1 MLAITV
7 NALYTTVRKRGT
19 TRQLAGAIVL
29 CVLSALLL
37 LPAIVWF
44 NVRFNA
50 QLSALL
56 VGAML
61 AYVAIWGWLV
71 PMSVTSAYCLFT
83 RPRLSNTSVS
93 VRVPRPG
100 KRTTRGNAAAN
111 TTAAPPKSQPGVPAP
126 FVFGEDIPWG
136 WLEHRGGR
144 FPGQRLGLKRSVITI
159 GREEDN
165 EVWLDDDTASRYH
178 AELVWD
184 QARVYIT
191 DQDSLN
197 GIVLNGR
204 RMRGTMPVEHGDQ
217 VEIGAH
223 HFVFEKAEL
232 PTGLSEQSDPLMRHV
247 GGFIM
252 RQPSFVLDNGAEGI
266 EMRSADYNQLANEAG
281 ASTAALSDLPA
292 PQAELQQGVRSAE
305 AMGTIDRPLQ
315 LSGMAFPTTPPPA
328 TPLNSSYPATPPP
341 ASLRISAD
349 AWQDTAELD
358 PVPLASQAT
367 TLSSVFVICDGEMA
381 GKNFLVDRPLLTI
394 GRGFESD
401 VIINDASI
409 SRRHAQIVRQVNG
422 DYVQD
427 LASRNGTKVNDE
439 LLKAP
444 RLLQQGDIVCLG
456 NIRLEYTL
464 VPEAQTSPLPPLPV
478 SPLSRPISGPVPLR
492 LPSKP
497 KE

>member
-7 NALYTTVRKRGT
+7 NALYTTLRKRGT

-50 QLSALL
+50 QLSTLL

-61 AYVAIWGWLV
+61 TYVAVWGWLV
-71 PMSVTSAYCLFT
+71 PMGITSAYCLFT

-93 VRVPRPG
+93 VHIPRQG
-100 KRTTRGNAAAN
+100 KRTTRGNAAAAGA
-111 TTAAPPKSQPGVPAP
+111 TAVPTKSHPGVPAP

-144 FPGQRLGLKRSVITI
+144 FPGQRLALKRSVITI

-178 AELVWD
+178 AELAWD
-184 QARVYIT
+184 QGRVYIT

-217 VEIGAH
+217 IEIGAH
-223 HFVFEKAEL
+223 HFVFEKAER

-247 GGFIM
+247 GGFIP
-252 RQPSFVLDNGAEGI
+252 RQPSTALDDDDLTPA
-266 EMRSADYNQLANEAG
+266 S
-281 ASTAALSDLPA
+281 STA
-292 PQAELQQGVRSAE
+292 
-305 AMGTIDRPLQ
+305 
-315 LSGMAFPTTPPPA
+315 FPMTPPPA
-328 TPLNSSYPATPPP
+328 TPLNPSYPATPPP
-341 ASLRISAD
+341 ASLRISSD
-349 AWQDTAELD
+349 AWQETAELD
-358 PVPLASQAT
+358 PVLLPSQST
-367 TLSSVFVICDGEMA
+367 TMGSVFVICNGEMA

-409 SRRHAQIVRQVNG
+409 SRRHAQIVRQANG

-427 LASRNGTKVNDE
+427 LASRNGTKVNEE

-444 RLLQQGDIVCLG
+444 RLLRQGDIVCLG

-464 VPEAQTSPLPPLPV
+464 VQESETSPLPPLPV

>member
-7 NALYTTVRKRGT
+7 NALYTTMRKRGT

-37 LPAIVWF
+37 LPAIVWY
-44 NVRFNA
+44 NVRFSSE
-50 QLSALL
+50 LSTLL

-61 AYVAIWGWLV
+61 AYVAVWGWLV
-71 PMSVTSAYCLFT
+71 PLSITSTYCLFT
-83 RPRLSNTSVS
+83 RPRLSNTSTS
-93 VRVPRPG
+93 VRIPRQRNG
-100 KRTTRGNAAAN
+100 TTRGNAAAG
-111 TTAAPPKSQPGVPAP
+111 TTVAPPKSQPGVPAP

-144 FPGQRLGLKRSVITI
+144 FQGQRLALKRSVVTI

-178 AELVWD
+178 AELAWD
-184 QARVYIT
+184 EGRVYIT

-197 GIVLNGR
+197 GVVLNGR
-204 RMRGTMPVEHGDQ
+204 RMRGTMPVGQGDTI
-217 VEIGAH
+217 EIGAH
-223 HFVFEKAEL
+223 RFVFEKAEL
-232 PTGLSEQSDPLMRHV
+232 PAGLSEQSDPLMHHV
-247 GGFIM
+247 GGFSM
-252 RQPSFVLDNGAEGI
+252 RQPSSVLDDGEAEGI
-266 EMRSADYNQLANEAG
+266 DTRSASSTEAMG
-281 ASTAALSDLPA
+281 TRELKPA
-292 PQAELQQGVRSAE
+292 PQALL
-305 AMGTIDRPLQ
+305 MPLQ
-315 LSGMAFPTTPPPA
+315 LSGAALPTTPPPA
-328 TPLNSSYPATPPP
+328 TPLDSGASGEAAFASYPATPPP

-349 AWQDTAELD
+349 AWQETAELD
-358 PVPLASQAT
+358 PVPLLSQPT
-367 TLSSVFVICDGEMA
+367 TMSSAFVISNGEMA
-381 GKNFLVDRPLLTI
+381 GRNFLIDRPLLTI

-409 SRRHAQIVRQVNG
+409 SRRHAQVVRQVNG

-464 VPEAQTSPLPPLPV
+464 VPEAQTSPLPPLPI
-478 SPLSRPISGPVPLR
+478 SSLTHPISGPVPLR